1 VRTSSQRQERNIAKR
16 YGGTTN
22 AGSGNGWVRKNDVR
36 TEDESIECKITTKGS
51 YTLKV
56 SELIQAEQHAI
67 LDDRVMLFIIEF
79 ASNNRR
85 YVILDETDYLEL
97 RNGAQAEVSSPRELG
112 EGEMLLGKGDW
123 GI

>member
-1 VRTSSQRQERNIAKR
+1 MKTPSQRQEINIAKR
-16 YGGTTN
+16 YSGTTN

-36 TEDESIECKITTKGS
+36 TEEESIECKITSKGS

-56 SELIQAEQHAI
+56 SELIQAEQNAL

-85 YVILDETDYLEL
+85 YVVIDETDFMEL
-97 RNGAQAEVSSPRELG
+97 RNGAQAEVSSTRELG
-112 EGEMLLGKGDW
+112 AGEVLMDKGDW
-123 GI
+123 